1 MISVS
6 GLGIRLGNFALK
18 DINFGVD
25 NKECLTIIGPNGC
38 GKTTLLE
45 CIAGLHKPREG
56 KIVIAEVEVTAL
68 PPEKRR
74 IGYVPQDYVLFPH
87 LTADQNVAF
96 GLWNKN
102 GKHSDE
108 AKKVMHWLD
117 IEHLVGRDVR
127 TLSAGERQKVALA
140 RALAVNPKALLLD
153 EPFSAFDHLA
163 REKLRRELKS
173 ILTKILRTLELP
185 VIYVTHDLSEALV
198 MSDQIAVM
206 SNGRIEQVGSKDE
219 VVENPTSQFVAEFL
233 GFNVFDGHVISAKDD
248 TLVVDVKGVAIQTKA
263 DNIAPGEEVTVI
275 FKPQDILLSLDSEIT
290 KPKWQHCRCN
300 TLQGTVTEISNMGSI
315 ARILVDAGI
324 QLRSEV
330 SVDSLDE
337 LDITVGSKI
346 FAQFRAHKAKLIPKT
361 MKQPAEN
368 YASI

>member
-6 GLGIRLGNFALK
+6 NLGIKLGSFALK
-18 DINFGVD
+18 DINFDVD
-25 NKECLTIIGPNGC
+25 NRECLTIIGPNGC

-45 CIAGLHKPREG
+45 CIAGLHMPQEG
-56 KIVIAEVEVTAL
+56 KIVIDDTEVTFL
-68 PPEKRR
+68 PPEKRK

-96 GLWNKN
+96 GLWNRSD
-102 GKHSDE
+102 KHSDE
-108 AKKVMHWLD
+108 ANKVMHLLG

-153 EPFSAFDHLA
+153 EPFSALDPLA

-173 ILTKILRTLELP
+173 VLIKILHMLELP

-198 MSDQIAVM
+198 MSDKIAVM
-206 SNGRIEQVGSKDE
+206 SSGRIEQVGSKDE
-219 VVENPTSQFVAEFL
+219 VFENPSSQFVAEFL

-248 TLVVDVKGVAIQTKA
+248 TLIVDVNGVTIQTKA
-263 DNIAPGEEVTVI
+263 GNIVPGEGVTVVL
-275 FKPQDILLSLDSEIT
+275 KPQDVSLSLDSEIT
-290 KPKWQHCRCN
+290 KPKWKQCRCN
-300 TLQGTVTEISNMGSI
+300 IIQGMVTDICNMGSI

-324 QLRSEV
+324 QLRSDV
-330 SVDSLDE
+330 SIDLLDE
-337 LDITVGSKI
+337 LDITVGSTI
-346 FAQFRAHKAKLIPKT
+346 FAQFRAHKAKLILKQ
-361 MKQPAEN
+361 MKHTAESCT
-368 YASI
+368 SI